1 MKDSKTEMKSQNQN
15 LYDLLPSDLLKDE
28 EDNNT
33 VISSNSSDDEDNNN
47 FLKVKYKLTNF
58 LFLDNF

>member
-1 MKDSKTEMKSQNQN
+1 MKDSKNEMNNQN
-15 LYDLLPSDLLKDE
+15 LYNLLPSDLLKDE

-47 FLKVKYKLTNF
+47 FLKVKYN
-58 LFLDNF
+58 

>member
-1 MKDSKTEMKSQNQN
+1 MKDSKTEMKSHNQN

-33 VISSNSSDDEDNNN
+33 VISSNSSEDEDNNN
-47 FLKVKYKLTNF
+47 FLKVKYN
-58 LFLDNF
+58 